1 MSRPITIYWP
11 NFNTSIADP
20 QPLVLQNA
28 NIPLIGGTFAYDGMI
43 RSIDV
48 VSTNNQIAGTQYE
61 ISGIGCT
68 FDAVSVPN
76 AIIPTSPL
84 KPVNETINAGAA
96 TVPSPSILY
105 IYSEINSVKV
115 LNHNATNVEIVYGGF
130 GITDYISTDYN
141 KMTVQAYSNTTS
153 LQFIAPAGIWGSVWF
168 SLNKIATP
176 DNNGNFTPFGLVNG
190 TQIAWIPAFGLI
202 GPSQANTFN
211 SSSYGMSTAWA
222 SVTNCTTDSMY
233 FTFLQQGMR

>member
-11 NFNTSIADP
+11 NFNNPIGNP

-28 NIPLIGGTFAYDGMI
+28 NIPLIGGTFQYDGMI

-48 VSTNNQIAGTQYE
+48 ISTDNQIAGTQYQ

-68 FDAVSVPN
+68 FDAISVAN

-84 KPVNETINAGAA
+84 GPVSEIINAGAA
-96 TVPSPSILY
+96 NVPSPSVMY
-105 IYSEINSVKV
+105 IYSEIDSVKV
-115 LNHNATNVEIVYGGF
+115 LNHNATNVGVSYGSF

-141 KMTVQAYSNTTS
+141 KMTVQAYSNTAS
-153 LQFIAPAGIWGSVWF
+153 LQFIAPVGVWGSVWF
-168 SLNKIATP
+168 SLNKISTP
-176 DNNGNFTPFGLVNG
+176 DNHGNFTPFGLVNG
-190 TQIAWIPAFGLI
+190 TQIAWIPAFELI
-202 GPSQANTFN
+202 GPSQANTYN
-211 SSSYGMSTAWA
+211 SDSFGSSTIWA
-222 SVTNCTTDSMY
+222 SVTNCTADSMY